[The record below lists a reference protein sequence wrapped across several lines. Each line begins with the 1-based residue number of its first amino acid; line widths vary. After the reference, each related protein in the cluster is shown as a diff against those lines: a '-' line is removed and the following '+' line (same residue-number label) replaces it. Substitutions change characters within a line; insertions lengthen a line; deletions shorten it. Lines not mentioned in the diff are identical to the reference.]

1 MDCMDLKYEKETFDL
16 ILDKSTID
24 ALLCGDEAYLNTARM
39 LKECQK
45 VLKAGGV
52 YMAVSYGEP

>member
-24 ALLCGDEAYLNTARM
+24 ALLCGDEAYMNTARM
-39 LKECQK
+39 LKEC
-45 VLKAGGV
+45 
-52 YMAVSYGEP
+52 